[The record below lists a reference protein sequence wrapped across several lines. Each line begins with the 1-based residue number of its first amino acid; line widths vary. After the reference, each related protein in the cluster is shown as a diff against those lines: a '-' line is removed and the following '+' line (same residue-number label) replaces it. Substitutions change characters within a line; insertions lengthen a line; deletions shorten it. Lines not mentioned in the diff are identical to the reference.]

1 MQIAYWVVAGL
12 LALIYLGTGGM
23 KLFRTPA
30 KLAESGL
37 AWAADFPT
45 WAVRSIG
52 LLEVLGAAGLV
63 LPALTAIAS
72 VLSPVA
78 AVGLGVIQIG
88 AVITHIVRGEAKVIP
103 VNLLLLAG
111 AVAAAW
117 LGFLAWS

>member
-12 LALIYLGTGGM
+12 LALVYLGTGGM
-23 KLFRTPA
+23 KLFRAPA

-37 AWAADFPT
+37 AWAGDFPI

-63 LPALTAIAS
+63 LPALTGIAS
-72 VLSPVA
+72 VLSPLA

-88 AVITHIVRGEAKVIP
+88 AVITHVVRREAKMVP
-103 VNLLLLAG
+103 FNLLLLAG

-117 LGFLAWS
+117 LGFLAWF